1 MVPAPLAQVAIPG
14 VVYRVLD
21 SKELSA
27 NLMMVSRKDEPSAA
41 VMAYLNHCRRYGCR
55 AGE

>member
-1 MVPAPLAQVAIPG
+1 MLTLVAIPG

-21 SKELSA
+21 SKELAA

-41 VMAYLNHCRRYGCR
+41 VLAYLKHTRKHGLFI
-55 AGE
+55 G

>member
-1 MVPAPLAQVAIPG
+1 MVPTPLAQVAIPG

-41 VMAYLNHCRRYGCR
+41 VMAYLNHSRRYGCR